1 MKKTDTKIL
10 SKSFLYRIM
19 KIYTLLLFISMAK
32 LFAVDANGQNVT
44 INVDNTD
51 LKSVF
56 TEIENLTEFNFFYNN
71 SLIDVSKK
79 VSLNVSNQDLKLVL
93 TGLFKKTDIDY
104 RFIKNQIVLFPKNN
118 PSVIKIIEDIIKN
131 ENLDKEI
138 ETLINDVLQNEIKG
152 TVVDASGLPLAGVN
166 IIIRGTTVGALT
178 DFDGNFT
185 IQASVGD
192 VLEFSYVGMKTET
205 VTVGDS
211 NTINITMQED
221 AESLSEVVVTALGI
235 KKTRKSLT
243 YAAQDI
249 NADELNKAKQTNPIN
264 SLSGKVS
271 GVSITRSASG
281 VGGSVKV
288 TLRGNSSIGNNQ
300 PLYVVDGVPLS
311 NPNASQPGDTF
322 GDINGGNRDG
332 GDALSLIN
340 PDDIESLTVLKGA
353 SASALYGSAGLNG
366 VILITTKKGRSGAFK
381 ADFSSNL
388 TVDSAA
394 YTMDFNDETQSNIDD
409 FLDTGI
415 TNINSLSVSG
425 GTENAQTY
433 FSYSNTFANGIL
445 PTNNLKQHT
454 FNVRET
460 AQLFD
465 GKFNISASVMASTQ
479 NIKNRPI
486 SGLYF
491 NPLVGVY
498 AFQSGTEKLSNY
510 SNFEEFE
517 ASRNIMAQRW
527 FRGTSDIEQNPYWIL
542 HRNASEDTNNKLLA
556 SLNLNFKINDW
567 LSLQTRGTYDRSQL
581 NFERKIYAT
590 TEATLAPANGR
601 YIVIENDFTQL
612 YGDIIANINTQINE
626 TTSLSAIIGT
636 STTRNITE
644 SFTGDSGTNGG
655 LQYANVFAFQNFNGN
670 PSVNFTQNSLEIR
683 TNSLFASATIGFNDK
698 LFVDLTA
705 RNDWSST
712 LPAENN
718 SFFYPSVGVTGV
730 LSEMFELPESVSFAK
745 LRASYAE
752 VGNAFV
758 ADQINPQR
766 SIIFG
771 GGGVSPNNPIKPFP
785 GSTPKPER
793 QKSFEIGTEWK
804 FNNNRLGF
812 DIGYYNTK
820 TVDQYYAFS
829 TSVSIIGASQAYLN
843 SGEISNKGIEA
854 SVYVIPIQKENLTW
868 TSTLNFASN
877 KNKIEKIYNGQVLEG
892 LIEPEFFTLSG
903 KGVNTFGSYLIEGG
917 SFGDIYAQVVRKNA
931 DGLPIIEG
939 DAVIANDDNTIDG
952 LTKVGNANP
961 DFTLGW
967 NNSFEYKNFSLDFL
981 IDGKFGGET
990 MSMTE
995 AIVEGFSNN
1004 SARETAN
1011 GTVSAQIDGSV
1022 STLSAQDYY
1031 GKVGGRNGF
1040 TGEYIYS
1047 ATNVRLAEFAL
1058 GYNFNLPE
1066 NAFFSRIKASFVAN
1080 NLFFFYKDAPHDP
1093 NISLS
1098 TGNALQGVDALG
1110 LPSSRSLGLNLNLSF

>member
-1 MKKTDTKIL
+1 MDSLAQLKKQNNQIMKQNLRILFLFSFLLFAAQTTFAQEKDITGTVTSKTDGI
-10 SKSFLYRIM
+10 
-19 KIYTLLLFISMAK
+19 
-32 LFAVDANGQNVT
+32 
-44 INVDNTD
+44 
-51 LKSVF
+51 
-56 TEIENLTEFNFFYNN
+56 
-71 SLIDVSKK
+71 
-79 VSLNVSNQDLKLVL
+79 
-93 TGLFKKTDIDY
+93 
-104 RFIKNQIVLFPKNN
+104 P
-118 PSVIKIIEDIIKN
+118 
-131 ENLDKEI
+131 
-138 ETLINDVLQNEIKG
+138 
-152 TVVDASGLPLAGVN
+152 LPGVN
-166 IIIRGTTVGALT
+166 VIVQGTTNGAQT
-178 DFDGNFT
+178 DFDGNYSIT
-185 IQASVGD
+185 ASVGD
-192 VLEFSYVGMKTET
+192 VLNFSYVGMTT
-205 VTVGDS
+205 IQITVGDS
-211 NTINITMQED
+211 SVVNAQLEED
-221 AESLSEVVVTALGI
+221 AEQLNEVVVTALGI

-249 NADELNKAKQTNPIN
+249 NADELNKVKQTNPVN
-264 SLSGKVS
+264 SLSGKVA
-271 GVSITRSASG
+271 GVAISRSASG
-281 VGGSVKV
+281 AGGSVKV

-300 PLYVVDGVPLS
+300 PLYVVDGIPLS
-311 NPNASQPGDTF
+311 NPSSNQPTLTF
-322 GDINGGNRDG
+322 GDIDGGNRDG
-332 GDALSLIN
+332 GDALALIN

-366 VILITTKKGRSGAFK
+366 VILITTKKGRSGGFK
-381 ADFSSNL
+381 VDFSSNL

-394 YTMDFNDETQSNIDD
+394 YAMDFNDETQSNIDD
-409 FLDTGI
+409 FLTSGI

-433 FSYSNTFANGIL
+433 FSYSNTFADGVL

-465 GKFNISASVMASTQ
+465 GKLKVNASVMASTQ

-491 NPLVGVY
+491 NPLVGTY
-498 AFQSGTEKLSNY
+498 AFESATEKLSDY
-510 SNFEEFE
+510 SAFE
-517 ASRNIMAQRW
+517 ALDPARNIMTQQW
-527 FRGTSDIEQNPYWIL
+527 YRGTSDIEQNPYWVVN
-542 HRNASEDTNNKLLA
+542 RNASDDTSNKLVA
-556 SLNLNFKINDW
+556 SLSLDFKINDW
-567 LSLQTRGTYDRSQL
+567 LSLQTRGTYDKSL
-581 NFERKIYAT
+581 FDFERKIHAT

-601 YIVIENDFTQL
+601 YIVFENDYTQY
-612 YGDIIANINTQINE
+612 YGDVIANINTQINE
-626 TTSLSAIIGT
+626 STSVNAIIGA
-636 STTRNITE
+636 STTRSTTE

-655 LQYANVFAFQNFNGN
+655 LQFANVFAFQNFNGN
-670 PSVNFTQNSLEIR
+670 PSVNFTQNSFETR
-683 TNSLFASATIGFNDK
+683 VNSVFASATIGFNDK
-698 LFVDLTA
+698 IFVDLTA

-712 LPAENN
+712 LPTENN
-718 SFFYPSVGVTGV
+718 SFFYPSIGVTGV
-730 LSEMFELPESVSFAK
+730 LSDLLDLPENVSFAK

-752 VGNAFV
+752 VGNGFA
-758 ADQINPQR
+758 ADQISPNN

-771 GGGVSPNNPIKPFP
+771 GGGVSSTDPIKPFP

-804 FNNNRLGF
+804 FNNNRFGIDL
-812 DIGYYNTK
+812 GYYNTK
-820 TVDQYYAFS
+820 TSDQYYAFS
-829 TSVSIIGASQAYLN
+829 TSSTIIGAPQAYLN

-854 SVYVIPIQKENLTW
+854 SIFAIPVQKDNFKW
-868 TSTLNFASN
+868 TTTVNFASN

-892 LIEPEFFTLSG
+892 LIEPEFFTLSA
-903 KGVNTFGSYLIEGG
+903 KGVNTFGSYLVEGG
-917 SFGDIYAQVVRKNA
+917 SFGDIYAQVVRRNA
-931 DGLPIIEG
+931 DGLPIIES
-939 DAVIANDDNTIDG
+939 DAVVANDDNTVDG

-967 NNSFEYKNFSLDFL
+967 NNSFEYKNFTIDFL

-1011 GTVSAQIDGSV
+1011 GNVNVQIDGSA

-1058 GYNFNLPE
+1058 GYNFNLAE
-1066 NAFFSRIKASFVAN
+1066 NSFFKRVKASLVGN

-1093 NISLS
+1093 NVSLS
-1098 TGNALQGVDALG
+1098 TGNALQGVDVLG
-1110 LPSSRSLGLNLNLSF
+1110 LPSTRSIGLNLNLTF

>member
-1 MKKTDTKIL
+1 MDSLAQLKKQNNQIMKQNLRILFLFSFLLFAAQTTFAQEKDITGTVTSKTDGI
-10 SKSFLYRIM
+10 
-19 KIYTLLLFISMAK
+19 
-32 LFAVDANGQNVT
+32 
-44 INVDNTD
+44 
-51 LKSVF
+51 
-56 TEIENLTEFNFFYNN
+56 
-71 SLIDVSKK
+71 
-79 VSLNVSNQDLKLVL
+79 
-93 TGLFKKTDIDY
+93 
-104 RFIKNQIVLFPKNN
+104 P
-118 PSVIKIIEDIIKN
+118 
-131 ENLDKEI
+131 
-138 ETLINDVLQNEIKG
+138 
-152 TVVDASGLPLAGVN
+152 LPGVN
-166 IIIRGTTVGALT
+166 VIVQGTTNGAQT
-178 DFDGNFT
+178 DFDGNYSIT
-185 IQASVGD
+185 ASVGD
-192 VLEFSYVGMKTET
+192 VLNFSYVGMTT
-205 VTVGDS
+205 IQITVGDS
-211 NTINITMQED
+211 SVVNAQLEED
-221 AESLSEVVVTALGI
+221 AEQLNEVVVTALGI

-249 NADELNKAKQTNPIN
+249 NADELNKVKQTNPIN
-264 SLSGKVS
+264 SLSGKVAGVAISRSSS
-271 GVSITRSASG
+271 GA
-281 VGGSVKV
+281 GGSVKV

-300 PLYVVDGVPLS
+300 PLYVVDGIPLS
-311 NPNASQPGDTF
+311 NPSSNQPTLTF
-322 GDINGGNRDG
+322 GDIDGGNRDG
-332 GDALSLIN
+332 GDALALIN

-366 VILITTKKGRSGAFK
+366 VILITTKKGRSGGFK
-381 ADFSSNL
+381 VDFSSNL

-394 YTMDFNDETQSNIDD
+394 YAMDFNEETQSNIDD
-409 FLDTGI
+409 FLTSGI

-433 FSYSNTFANGIL
+433 FSYSNTFADGVL

-465 GKFNISASVMASTQ
+465 GKLKVNASVMASTQ

-491 NPLVGVY
+491 NPLVGTY
-498 AFQSGTEKLSNY
+498 AFESATEKLSDY
-510 SNFEEFE
+510 SAFE
-517 ASRNIMAQRW
+517 ALDPARNIMTQQW
-527 FRGTSDIEQNPYWIL
+527 YRGTSDIEQNPYWVVN
-542 HRNASEDTNNKLLA
+542 RNASDDTSNKLVA
-556 SLNLNFKINDW
+556 SLSLDFKINDW
-567 LSLQTRGTYDRSQL
+567 LSLQTRGTYDKSL
-581 NFERKIYAT
+581 FDFERKIHAT

-601 YIVIENDFTQL
+601 YIVFENDYTQY
-612 YGDIIANINTQINE
+612 YGDVIANINTQINE
-626 TTSLSAIIGT
+626 STSVNAIIGA
-636 STTRNITE
+636 STTRSTTE

-655 LQYANVFAFQNFNGN
+655 LQFANVFAFQNFNGN
-670 PSVNFTQNSLEIR
+670 PSVNFTQNSFETR
-683 TNSLFASATIGFNDK
+683 VNSVFASATIGFNDK
-698 LFVDLTA
+698 IFVDLTA

-712 LPAENN
+712 LPTENN
-718 SFFYPSVGVTGV
+718 SFFYPSIGVTGV
-730 LSEMFELPESVSFAK
+730 LSDLLDLPENVSFAK

-752 VGNAFV
+752 VGNGFA
-758 ADQINPQR
+758 ADQISPNN

-771 GGGVSPNNPIKPFP
+771 GGGVSSTDPIKPFP

-804 FNNNRLGF
+804 FNNNRFGIDL
-812 DIGYYNTK
+812 GYYNTK
-820 TVDQYYAFS
+820 TSDQYYAFS
-829 TSVSIIGASQAYLN
+829 TSSTIIGAPQAYLN

-854 SVYVIPIQKENLTW
+854 SIFAIPVQKDNFKW
-868 TSTLNFASN
+868 TTTVNFASN

-892 LIEPEFFTLSG
+892 LIEPEFFTLSA
-903 KGVNTFGSYLIEGG
+903 KGVNTFGSYLVEGG
-917 SFGDIYAQVVRKNA
+917 SFGDIYAQVVRRNA
-931 DGLPIIEG
+931 DGLPIIES
-939 DAVIANDDNTIDG
+939 DAVVANDDNTVDG

-967 NNSFEYKNFSLDFL
+967 NNSFEYKNFTIDFL

-1011 GTVSAQIDGSV
+1011 GNVNVQIDGSA

-1058 GYNFNLPE
+1058 GYNFNLAE
-1066 NAFFSRIKASFVAN
+1066 NSFFKRVKASLVGN

-1093 NISLS
+1093 NVSLS
-1098 TGNALQGVDALG
+1098 TGNALQGVDVLG
-1110 LPSSRSLGLNLNLSF
+1110 LPSTRSIGLNLNLTF